1 LTKGKGS
8 KLLFFNIY
16 FHHIAAFGATPLTAP
31 HDCLPGATI
40 WARAVPTSCPVREV
54 STMKTLKRELV
65 LLAAALLAVAPLLA
79 ASFGLVY
86 VVSGTPGPF

>member
-1 LTKGKGS
+1 
-8 KLLFFNIY
+8 
-16 FHHIAAFGATPLTAP
+16 
-31 HDCLPGATI
+31 
-40 WARAVPTSCPVREV
+40 
-54 STMKTLKRELV
+54 MKTLKRELV

>member
-16 FHHIAAFGATPLTAP
+16 FHHIAAFGATPLPAP
-31 HDCLPGATI
+31 HDRLPGATI
-40 WARAVPTSCPVREV
+40 WARAVPTSCRDSEGIM
-54 STMKTLKRELV
+54 MKTLKSELA
-65 LLAAALLAVAPLLA
+65 LIAAVVLAVAPLLA

-86 VVSGTPGPF
+86 VVSGAGGY